1 MALKKRK
8 HTTKKKQSRSVEEIE
23 KMSGQRAIERGLS
36 LVKGS
41 ERKRRIRDILSKKGV
56 KISLKAKTDKLLKK
70 ERRKTKTCVE
80 AQGATAQF
88 SLFVSKF
95 SRYMTQV
102 DFQRDRIYSSTRS
115 ESI

>member
-1 MALKKRK
+1 
-8 HTTKKKQSRSVEEIE
+8 
-23 KMSGQRAIERGLS
+23 MSGQRAIERGLS

-41 ERKRRIRDILSKKGV
+41 ERKRRIRDTLSKKGV
-56 KISLKAKTDKLLKK
+56 KISLKAKTDKLKKK

-80 AQGATAQF
+80 AQGAITAQF

-102 DFQRDRIYSSTRS
+102 DFQRDRI
-115 ESI
+115 

>member
-56 KISLKAKTDKLLKK
+56 KISLKAKTDKLKKKREEKQRHVLKL
-70 ERRKTKTCVE
+70 RGLLLSSRC
-80 AQGATAQF
+80 
-88 SLFVSKF
+88 LFPSFLV
-95 SRYMTQV
+95 
-102 DFQRDRIYSSTRS
+102 I
-115 ESI
+115 